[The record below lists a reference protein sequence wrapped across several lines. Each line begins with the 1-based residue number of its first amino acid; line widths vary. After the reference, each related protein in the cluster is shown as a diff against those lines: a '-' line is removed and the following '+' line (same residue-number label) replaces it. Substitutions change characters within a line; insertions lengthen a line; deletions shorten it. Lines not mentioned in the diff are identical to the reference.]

1 MSISTPTDRAEL
13 ERLRARSRPAPPN
26 AIDKVRTRLA
36 EGREPAQDFDYD
48 LLHMFVRNEI
58 GAVLTIPLL
67 AIIIG
72 LASMFWAPPHEA
84 LIWLGT
90 LLICRF
96 LLMRYIREFER
107 DAEARHRHRRLAQ
120 DVDRRSRRSMAS
132 AGPASRWSASNRPS
146 RPRTSSC
153 SPR

>member
-1 MSISTPTDRAEL
+1 MAPS
-13 ERLRARSRPAPPN
+13 RSPRRPPLGRPAPPN

-96 LLMRYIREFER
+96 LMMRYIREFER
-107 DAEARHRHRRLAQ
+107 TPKHDIDIIAWRKTLTSIEALYGLCW
-120 DVDRRSRRSMAS
+120 
-132 AGPASRWSASNRPS
+132 AGVALVGIERAIPAKP
-146 RPRTSSC
+146 C
-153 SPR
+153 L